1 MKGCRLMFEDNYH
14 LLKLHRVAK
23 DSLQTTDCILE
34 IKLKVSPYPLVLND
48 HSYLDKLLGTCCTV
62 QYGTTRKKKDQIN
75 TAMRKFDFTFFPFFR
90 SISFGNQVVKRL
102 HGVNR

>member
-1 MKGCRLMFEDNYH
+1 MIGCRLMFEDNYH

-23 DSLQTTDCILE
+23 DSLQTTDCIPE
-34 IKLKVSPYPLVLND
+34 INLTISLGIERPQLFGQVTGN
-48 HSYLDKLLGTCCTV
+48 LLHCPIWY
-62 QYGTTRKKKDQIN
+62 YGKKKDQIN
-75 TAMRKFDFTFFPFFR
+75 TAMRKFDFPFFPFFR